1 MNKAKIALS
10 QKEIEL
16 VTNAEWILTKNAIM
30 QKAWWLLE
38 DLQVEVVARV
48 KQLSATLPKEVLK
61 TTAKISKG
69 ENYRGLPYLVL
80 DFPRCFDKDDIF
92 AVRCMFWWG
101 NFFSIT
107 LHLAGKYQK
116 QYSDRL
122 IRSYHL
128 LVQNGFFV
136 SAGDEQWEHHFDEP
150 NYIEIGNIT
159 EAQFIEKIQSPAFI
173 KIANKISVK
182 EWDNA
187 RQKLSGYFELI
198 LEILSA

>member
-10 QKEIEL
+10 PKEMEL

-48 KQLSATLPKEVLK
+48 EQLSATLPKEVLK

-69 ENYRGLPYLVL
+69 ENYKGLPYLVL

-107 LHLAGKYQK
+107 LHLVGKYQK

-122 IRSYHL
+122 IQSYHL

-136 SAGDEQWEHHFDEP
+136 SVGQEQWEHHFDEP
-150 NYIEIGNIT
+150 NYIEIGNMT
-159 EAQFIEKIQSPAFI
+159 EAQFIEKIHSPAFI

-187 RQKLSGYFELI
+187 RQKLSAYFELI
-198 LEILSA
+198 AEILSA

>member
-10 QKEIEL
+10 PKEMEL

-38 DLQVEVVARV
+38 DLQVEVAARV
-48 KQLSATLPKEVLK
+48 EQLLATLPKEVLK

-69 ENYRGLPYLVL
+69 ENYKGLPYLVL

-116 QYSDRL
+116 QYSGRL

-128 LVQNGFFV
+128 LVQNGFFISV
-136 SAGDEQWEHHFDEP
+136 GDEQWEHHFDEP
-150 NYIEIGNIT
+150 NYVEIGNMT
-159 EAQFIEKIQSPAFI
+159 ETHFIEKIQSPAFI
-173 KIANKISVK
+173 KIANKISVN

-198 LEILSA
+198 MEILSA

>member
-10 QKEIEL
+10 PKEMEL

-38 DLQVEVVARV
+38 DLQVEVVERV
-48 KQLSATLPKEVLK
+48 EQLSNILPKEVLN

-69 ENYRGLPYLVL
+69 ENYKGLPYLVL

-92 AVRCMFWWG
+92 AIRCMFWWG

-107 LHLAGKYQK
+107 LQLTGKFQK

-122 IRSYHL
+122 IQSYYL

-136 SAGDEQWEHHFDEP
+136 SVGQEQWEHHFDQP
-150 NYIEIGNIT
+150 NYIEIGKMT
-159 EAQFIEKIQSPAFI
+159 EQQFIEKIQSSAFI
-173 KIANKISVK
+173 KIANKISVE
-182 EWDNA
+182 EWGTA
-187 RQKLSGYFELI
+187 RQKLSGYFQLI
-198 LEILSA
+198 LEILSP

>member
-10 QKEIEL
+10 PKEMEL

-38 DLQVEVVARV
+38 DLQVEVVAKV
-48 KQLSATLPKEVLK
+48 EQLSATLPKEVLK

-69 ENYRGLPYLVL
+69 ENYKGLPYLVL

-101 NFFSIT
+101 NFFSVT

-136 SAGDEQWEHHFDEP
+136 SVGDEQWEHHFDEP
-150 NYIEIGNIT
+150 NYIEIGNMT
-159 EAQFIEKIQSPAFI
+159 EVQFIEKIQSPAFI

-182 EWDNA
+182 EWDNV
-187 RQKLSGYFELI
+187 RQKLSGFFELI

>member
-10 QKEIEL
+10 PKEMEL

-38 DLQVEVVARV
+38 DLQVEVVERV
-48 KQLSATLPKEVLK
+48 EQLSNILPKEVLK

-69 ENYRGLPYLVL
+69 ENYKGLPYLVL

-107 LHLAGKYQK
+107 LHLAGKFQK

-122 IRSYHL
+122 IQSYLL
-128 LVQNGFFV
+128 LVENGFFV
-136 SAGDEQWEHHFDEP
+136 SVGQEQWEHHFDQP
-150 NYIEIGNIT
+150 NYIEIGKMT
-159 EAQFIEKIQSPAFI
+159 EELFIEKIQSPFFI
-173 KIANKISVK
+173 KIANKISIK
-182 EWDNA
+182 EWHNA
-187 RQKLSGYFELI
+187 RQKLSGYFQLI
-198 LEILSA
+198 LEILSP

>member
-1 MNKAKIALS
+1 MNRAKIALS
-10 QKEIEL
+10 VKEMEL
-16 VTNAEWILTKNAIM
+16 VTNTEWILTKNAIM

-38 DLQVEVVARV
+38 TLQVEQVAMVER
-48 KQLSATLPKEVLK
+48 LSASLPKEVFK

-69 ENYRGLPYLVL
+69 ENYKGLPYLVL
-80 DFPRCFDKDDIF
+80 DFPRCFEKDDIF
-92 AVRCMFWWG
+92 AVRTMFWWG

-107 LHLAGKYQK
+107 LHLSGKYQG

-122 IRSYHL
+122 IRSYYL

-136 SAGDEQWEHHFDEP
+136 SVGHEQWEHHFDES
-150 NYIEIGNIT
+150 NYIEIRNMT
-159 EAQFIEKIQSPAFI
+159 EVQFIEKIKSAAFI
-173 KIANKISVK
+173 KIANNISVK
-182 EWDNA
+182 EWENA